1 MGKLTKQELIEGQ
14 HFVAQRDLKGL
25 VRWARS
31 LRIVTL
37 DLDELEQTFGYEF
50 RKQELDRAF
59 RLFQRYF
66 FEVDRD
72 EEYRQWRMGLLK
84 WVIYS
89 FSFGVGMFW
98 MFCRAG

>member
-37 DLDELEQTFGYEF
+37 DLEELEHTFSHEF
-50 RKQELDRAF
+50 RRPDLDRAF

-72 EEYRQWRMGLLK
+72 EEYRQWRMSLLK

-98 MFCRAG
+98 MFCRVG